1 MYAHKIKKIF
11 LFIYIIF
18 VLILRSICFR
28 KKLIIVC
35 DQYGRLGNR
44 LHLFAQLI
52 TFAKKNNYVVW
63 MPGFYDYWH
72 FFPELDHRPT
82 FASRFYPFSNF
93 TPEDVFYTFNFIFRK
108 ASQLRENPLFRSL
121 NFSDSN
127 DGNPWNNIGDSKS
140 RVILF
145 SGFVFHE
152 YMLDC
157 SSAISKIN
165 ILFRPTSKYIN
176 EINAPIENLKSRND
190 LVCGVLVRQTDYRSW
205 NDGKYFYTSKQYA
218 NFLCSIRNSFS
229 NKKIGFFIATDEEQ
243 DEKIF
248 GDLDCMI
255 RVGYPLENLY
265 SLSLCDFLV
274 GPPSSYI
281 GWSSLYG
288 KSTLI
293 TITSPN
299 EEFNYSKYVSLLS

>member
-1 MYAHKIKKIF
+1 VYFHKIKKVF

-18 VLILRSICFR
+18 VLILRILCFR

-52 TFAKKNNYVVW
+52 TYSKKNNYVVW

-82 FASRFYPFSNF
+82 FTSRFYPFSMF
-93 TPEDVFYTFNFIFRK
+93 APEDVFYIFNFIFRK
-108 ASQLRENPLFRSL
+108 ASQFRENPLFCSL
-121 NFSDSN
+121 TFSDSN
-127 DGNPWNNIGDSKS
+127 DGDPWNNIRRSKS
-140 RVILF
+140 RVVLF
-145 SGFVFHE
+145 TGFVFHE

-157 SSAISKIN
+157 CSALSEIN
-165 ILFRPTSKYIN
+165 SFFRPASKYID
-176 EINAPIENLKSRND
+176 EINAPIEKLKSRND

-218 NFLCSIRNSFS
+218 NFLSRLRNSFT
-229 NKKIGFFIATDEEQ
+229 NKKIGFFIATDEDQ
-243 DEKIF
+243 DEKIYTEI
-248 GDLDCMI
+248 DCI
-255 RVGYPLENLY
+255 VRVGYPLENLY

-281 GWSSLYG
+281 GWASLVSETELISITDISSIPRPIDFG
-288 KSTLI
+288 M
-293 TITSPN
+293 
-299 EEFNYSKYVSLLS
+299 